1 MVDIA
6 VLFGAERSRAVRD
19 LKHAIEFEM
28 QLANVRYTITCHIAS
43 NQI

>member
-6 VLFGAERSRAVRD
+6 VLFGADRKRAVRE

-28 QLANVRYTITCHIAS
+28 QLANVRHEPYI
-43 NQI
+43 NFPD